1 MIWEKTKKN
10 FGSTHFGK
18 YDQTTDIFLDGLLS
32 SAENLSA
39 LHHLGKFKPYQQRGI
54 EIFFL
59 SSKDVYCNWK
69 FGDFFFIKTKGRLG
83 VFAYLK
89 DFKFSR
95 VQISIWFS

>member
-39 LHHLGKFKPYQQRGI
+39 LHHLGKFKPNQQRGI

-69 FGDFFFIKTKGRLG
+69 FGDFFLSKPKEGWVSLHT
-83 VFAYLK
+83 
-89 DFKFSR
+89 
-95 VQISIWFS
+95 